1 MKPHTRNILSLFGFD
16 AIARLLGF
24 ASTTYLARML
34 GNGSFGVIN
43 LGLAVFSYGLIIS
56 SPGVHTIG
64 TRIVSQR
71 SVNDAAV
78 IKKITALRFVLAI
91 LTFAAM
97 TIASFILVH
106 DTTLRYVVL
115 LYSLSLLPFAFQ
127 IEWFYQ
133 GKQRVAAL
141 GASRAAGLLSFVVL
155 LFFIVK
161 SESDVLLVPVAYF
174 VSAAL
179 NAAILYFIY
188 RRGKSETSVVGDIPP
203 VNLRWKSLLR
213 QSLPVGAAV
222 IIGQAVLNL
231 PVILLGVFATAFDI
245 GNFSA
250 ASKLI
255 FFLLSIDRAVY
266 ILFYPLVARSI
277 ATTPAEVGNQV
288 SRILNYIL
296 IAILPICAGGLVL
309 ARPVIMLVF
318 GSQYEDSVILLQIL
332 VFYFL
337 FTILNSIF
345 AFVIIAA
352 GKERRYSAII
362 VSVSSLLLVL
372 LVPLTYYWKAA
383 GASFGM
389 VAGEFVMMMLMFH
402 QCRKVIST
410 KLVFN
415 PTKPFICS
423 AIMGGI
429 LLSLSHPGLYLSVPI
444 GIAAYS
450 ACMFLLKGIG
460 KDDIVFLK
468 ERLL

>member
-1 MKPHTRNILSLFGFD
+1 MEIASP
-16 AIARLLGF
+16 AIA
-24 ASTTYLARML
+24 
-34 GNGSFGVIN
+34 
-43 LGLAVFSYGLIIS
+43 
-56 SPGVHTIG
+56 
-64 TRIVSQR
+64 
-71 SVNDAAV
+71 
-78 IKKITALRFVLAI
+78 
-91 LTFAAM
+91 
-97 TIASFILVH
+97 
-106 DTTLRYVVL
+106 
-115 LYSLSLLPFAFQ
+115 
-127 IEWFYQ
+127 
-133 GKQRVAAL
+133 
-141 GASRAAGLLSFVVL
+141 ASR
-155 LFFIVK
+155 
-161 SESDVLLVPVAYF
+161 
-174 VSAAL
+174 
-179 NAAILYFIY
+179 
-188 RRGKSETSVVGDIPP
+188 
-203 VNLRWKSLLR
+203 
-213 QSLPVGAAV
+213 AAV

-352 GKERRYSAII
+352 GKEKQYSAII

-444 GIAAYS
+444 GIAVYS

>member
-1 MKPHTRNILSLFGFD
+1 MKPHTKNIVSLFGFD
-16 AIARLLGF
+16 AVARLFGF

-34 GNGSFGVIN
+34 GSGTFGVVN

-56 SPGVHTIG
+56 SPGLHTIG

-71 SVNDAAV
+71 VVNDAAV
-78 IKKITALRFVLAI
+78 IKHVTALRFILAI

-97 TIASFILVH
+97 TIASCIFVH
-106 DTTLRYVVL
+106 DTTTRYVVI
-115 LYSLSLLPFAFQ
+115 LYSASLLPFAFQ

-155 LFFIVK
+155 LFLIVK
-161 SESDVLLVPVAYF
+161 SETDVLLVPVAYF

-188 RRGKSETSVVGDIPP
+188 RQGKSDTSAVNDIPP
-203 VNLRWKSLLR
+203 MNLRWKSLLQ

-231 PVILLGVFATAFDI
+231 PVILLGIFATSFDI

-250 ASKLI
+250 ASKLV
-255 FFLLSIDRAVY
+255 FFLLAIDRAVY
-266 ILFYPLVARSI
+266 ILFYPLVARTFTI
-277 ATTPAEVGNQV
+277 TPAEIGKQV
-288 SRILNYIL
+288 SRILNYIM
-296 IAILPICAGGLVL
+296 IAILPICAGGFVL

-318 GSQYEDSVILLQIL
+318 GPQYEDSVILLQIL

-352 GKERRYSAII
+352 GKERRSSTII
-362 VSVSSLLLVL
+362 VAVSSLLLVS
-372 LVPLTYYWKAA
+372 LVPLTYYWKGA

-389 VAGEFVMMMLMFH
+389 VAGEFVMMMLMFR
-402 QCRKVIST
+402 QCRKSISA
-410 KLVFN
+410 KLAFN
-415 PTKPFICS
+415 PTKPIIAS

-429 LLSLSHPGLYLSVPI
+429 LFGLSHTGLYLSIPI
-444 GIAAYS
+444 GIAIYS
-450 ACMFLLKGIG
+450 ASIFFLKGMG

>member
-1 MKPHTRNILSLFGFD
+1 MKPHTKNIVSLFGFD
-16 AIARLLGF
+16 AVARLFGF
-24 ASTTYLARML
+24 VSTTYLARML
-34 GNGSFGVIN
+34 GSGTFGVVN

-56 SPGVHTIG
+56 SPGLHTIG

-71 SVNDAAV
+71 LVNDDAV
-78 IKKITALRFVLAI
+78 IKQVTALRFILAV

-97 TIASFILVH
+97 TIASFIFVH
-106 DTTLRYVVL
+106 DTTMRYVVI
-115 LYSLSLLPFAFQ
+115 LYSASLLPFAFQ

-161 SESDVLLVPVAYF
+161 SEADVLLVPVAYF
-174 VSAAL
+174 VNAAL

-188 RRGKSETSVVGDIPP
+188 RRGKSETITVKDIPP
-203 VNLRWKSLLR
+203 VNLRWKSLLQ

-231 PVILLGVFATAFDI
+231 PVILLGIFATSFDI

-250 ASKLI
+250 ASKLV

-277 ATTPAEVGNQV
+277 ATTPAEVGKQV
-288 SRILNYIL
+288 SRILNYIM

-309 ARPVIMLVF
+309 ARPVMMLIF

-352 GKERRYSAII
+352 GKEKHYSTII
-362 VSVSSLLLVL
+362 VAVSSLLLVS
-372 LVPLTYYWKAA
+372 LVPLTYYWKGT

-389 VAGEFVMMMLMFH
+389 VAGEFVMMMLMFR
-402 QCRKVIST
+402 QCRKSISA
-410 KLVFN
+410 KLAFN
-415 PTKPFICS
+415 PTKPIIAS
-423 AIMGGI
+423 TIMGGI
-429 LLSLSHPGLYLSVPI
+429 LLGLSHTGLYLSIPI
-444 GIAAYS
+444 GIAIYVAS
-450 ACMFLLKGIG
+450 MFLLKGMG
-460 KDDIVFLK
+460 KDDIIFLK